1 MVSGLIPYYIICIV
15 DMPKPMNRTGMRD
28 VFLQDFQGT
37 GASAFTPANSLAG
50 NIRAIS
56 AYPKRTL
63 RP

>member
-1 MVSGLIPYYIICIV
+1 
-15 DMPKPMNRTGMRD
+15 MPKPMGSTGTRD

-37 GASAFTPANSLAG
+37 RASVFTPANSLTG

-63 RP
+63 EP

>member
-1 MVSGLIPYYIICIV
+1 
-15 DMPKPMNRTGMRD
+15 MPKPMNRTGTRD

-37 GASAFTPANSLAG
+37 RASVFTPANSLTG

-56 AYPKRTL
+56 TYPKRTL

>member
-1 MVSGLIPYYIICIV
+1 
-15 DMPKPMNRTGMRD
+15 MPKPMNRTGMRD

-37 GASAFTPANSLAG
+37 RASVFTPANSLAG

-63 RP
+63 GP

>member
-1 MVSGLIPYYIICIV
+1 ML
-15 DMPKPMNRTGMRD
+15 KPMNRTGMRD
-28 VFLQDFQGT
+28 VFLLDFQGT
-37 GASAFTPANSLAG
+37 RASVFTPVNSLAG

>member
-1 MVSGLIPYYIICIV
+1 
-15 DMPKPMNRTGMRD
+15 MPKPMNRTGTRA
-28 VFLQDFQGT
+28 VFLQDFQDIE
-37 GASAFTPANSLAG
+37 ASVFTPANSLAG